1 MSTKNPSTNAFRLDP
16 GSDGA
21 PAPAFTSRTAL
32 AAVELSTTVHVLAV
46 GEAFSVSTHDVAK
59 GAVSC
64 QPSAVSPAASTEIRE
79 AAGDTPALRVHQPN
93 AEKRP
98 LSSFT
103 NQFHEPSPLGMTSK
117 TRQRSAGAL
126 QAATTV
132 SAFRWPRVCQM
143 LSSNCAN
150 RFQGAVDA
158 LLARADKG
166 QSLIGVL
173 GLDSGHGCTT
183 TLLCLAQQLAAS
195 NRRVIVVDANFAAPH
210 LAASLGVELRT
221 WQDRSPDAR
230 VWQDVL
236 ERGVPI
242 AAAVVHSKS
251 DRIDLLPLDDR
262 PTNGPRLAAG
272 LQPAITAGVLLD
284 AYDLVL
290 VDLGA
295 ILEPL
300 SQAAILELVR
310 NMRMDAA
317 VAVTG
322 PGPTDPH
329 ALDLVGQLL
338 SQRGCELLG
347 TIENRVPGLPVAEG

>member
-1 MSTKNPSTNAFRLDP
+1 MRLDS
-16 GSDGA
+16 GTGGT

-32 AAVELSTTVHVLAV
+32 AAAELSTTVHVLAA
-46 GEAFSVSTHDVAK
+46 GAAFSLSTHDVAK
-59 GAVSC
+59 EAVNS
-64 QPSAVSPAASTEIRE
+64 QLTAIGPSVSTESRE
-79 AAGDTPALRVHQPN
+79 PTTDTPALRVHQPTVG
-93 AEKRP
+93 KRP

-103 NQFHEPSPLGMTSK
+103 NQGFEPSPLGGSAK
-117 TRQRSAGAL
+117 TAHRRRQTL

-132 SAFRWPRVCQM
+132 KTFQWPHLCQVLNGECTKQFR
-143 LSSNCAN
+143 
-150 RFQGAVDA
+150 GAVDA
-158 LLARADKG
+158 LLDQAEKG
-166 QSLIGVL
+166 RSLVGVL
-173 GLDSGHGCTT
+173 GLHARQGCTT
-183 TLLCLAQQLAAS
+183 TLLCLAQQLAARD
-195 NRRVIVVDANFAAPH
+195 RRVIVLDANFAAPQ

-221 WQDRSPDAR
+221 RLHQDRAPGARAWQDI
-230 VWQDVL
+230 L

-242 AAAVVHSKS
+242 AEAVVHSKA

-262 PTNGPRLAAG
+262 PTNGARLAAG

-300 SQAAILELVR
+300 SQASILELIR

-317 VAVTG
+317 VVVTG
-322 PGPTDPH
+322 PPRPEPRE
-329 ALDLVGQLL
+329 LDLVGQLL

-347 TIENRVPGLPVAEG
+347 TIENRVPGLSVAKA